1 MVWCVNLTGT
11 RAVAL
16 ELIAQLQIAYN
27 TLMIL
32 TSNLHWA
39 GAESGPSSPTTRLFY
54 STEKYYLNRT

>member
-16 ELIAQLQIAYN
+16 ELIAQLQIVYN

-39 GAESGPSSPTTRLFY
+39 ESGPSSPTTRLSY
-54 STEKYYLNRT
+54 STENYYLNRT